1 MRNKTIYEQS
11 EGLNIISTQ
20 FIGWKSHKQSWP
32 AKNDNRGE
40 SEVMVTRPI
49 RWEEP
54 LQNCIENK
62 GRRINKYLT
71 AIMTLPFGGA
81 HGSLTAITHTKI
93 NTKIAP
99 AKKCNFQHL
108 TVNT

>member
-1 MRNKTIYEQS
+1 MSNQS
-11 EGLNIISTQ
+11 SQGKNIISRQ
-20 FIGWKSHKQSWP
+20 FIVWKSHKQTWP
-32 AKNDNRGE
+32 ANRGE

-71 AIMTLPFGGA
+71 AIMTLPFAGA
-81 HGSLTAITHTKI
+81 NCNNLHQKITQKMFKSKSVTFNI
-93 NTKIAP
+93 
-99 AKKCNFQHL
+99 
-108 TVNT
+108 

>member
-1 MRNKTIYEQS
+1 MSNQRVKTLSVDTIYSLEITQTKLAC
-11 EGLNIISTQ
+11 ELRRTII
-20 FIGWKSHKQSWP
+20 
-32 AKNDNRGE
+32 E

-54 LQNCIENK
+54 LQNCIQNK

-71 AIMTLPFGGA
+71 AIMTLPFAGA
-81 HGSLTAITHTKI
+81 HGTLAAITHTKI

-99 AKKCNFQHL
+99 AKKCNFQEL
-108 TVNT
+108 TVNS